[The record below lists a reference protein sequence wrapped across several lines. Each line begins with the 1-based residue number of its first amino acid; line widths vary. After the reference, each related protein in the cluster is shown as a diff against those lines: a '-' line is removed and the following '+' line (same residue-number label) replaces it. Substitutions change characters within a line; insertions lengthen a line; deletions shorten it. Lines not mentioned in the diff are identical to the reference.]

1 MDEAIARRNSLRS
14 LPGVANATFV
24 IPAAFDSGKVT
35 TDDPD
40 LSRATQPMGM
50 RNAPRIVDAEFFR
63 TFGVP
68 VRGGFNPVDDGS
80 TPTAVIDSVAAR
92 TLFGDG
98 DPIGHMIKLGPPR
111 STVPWI
117 RVVGVSR
124 HVRWRMPNGAIT
136 STMDPQ
142 VYLLD
147 RRAVAPPFR
156 TGDAMW
162 YVRPADDLEATFA
175 AVRERTPSASLTLFD
190 DANWR
195 NMFDRMITYIAGLF
209 TAFAAVGLALAMIGV
224 YGVLAHSVS
233 QRTREFGV
241 RIALGA
247 TTGDFVR
254 LVLTQ
259 ANMPVLVGIAL
270 GCSPRTRPRASSG
283 SSLPPS

>member
-1 MDEAIARRNSLRS
+1 
-14 LPGVANATFV
+14 
-24 IPAAFDSGKVT
+24 
-35 TDDPD
+35 
-40 LSRATQPMGM
+40 
-50 RNAPRIVDAEFFR
+50 VDAEFFH

-68 VRGGFNPVDDGS
+68 VRGGFNPADDGS

-92 TLFGDG
+92 ALFGDG
-98 DPIGHMIKLGPPR
+98 DPIGHMIKLGPPS
-111 STVPWI
+111 STIPWI

-124 HVRWRMPNGAIT
+124 HVRWRMPNGVVT

-162 YVRPADDLEATFA
+162 YVRPARDLEATFA

-195 NMFDRMITYIAGLF
+195 NMFDRMITFIAGLF
-209 TAFAAVGLALAMIGV
+209 TAFAAVGLVLAMIGV

-241 RIALGA
+241 RIAFGA
-247 TTGDFVR
+247 TTGDLVR
-254 LVLTQ
+254 LVLMQ
-259 ANMPVLVGIAL
+259 ANVPVLAGLAL
-270 GCSPRTRPRASSG
+270 GLVAGNAGESVIGYFVAAFVSEAQIGVYLIAPLAIFAATVVAGLAPALRASRTSPTEAIRG
-283 SSLPPS
+283 A